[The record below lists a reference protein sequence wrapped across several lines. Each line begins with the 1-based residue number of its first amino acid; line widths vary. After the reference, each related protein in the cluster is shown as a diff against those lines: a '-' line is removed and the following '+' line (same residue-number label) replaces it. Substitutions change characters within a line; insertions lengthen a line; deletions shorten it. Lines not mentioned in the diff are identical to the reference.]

1 MGPPL
6 TGNSFLFRLLMCLI
20 ITVFSLKYIHCFL
33 ILRCD
38 RLFYLFTI
46 FHASSPLPCF
56 LTLLTLDL
64 VWPVECEQMRSMLGP
79 SRKLQWPC
87 VAWLCPSTLLSTK
100 SIVLHAI
107 ESAPTPSDSMNEWCP
122 QCPSLNTPAQL
133 FETHANNF
141 FYGVSPFHMWSSSF
155 PAAFYF
161 PQHYCFFQKI
171 LPSHDVPEVEQLK
184 RTAVIFIARIHW
196 ILECSKEFQKKA
208 GLCFIDNRTVK
219 PLTTLNMRSSGLLWE
234 KWVCLSTRL
243 SCCTP
248 CTEKRKSL
256 SGQNAE
262 RRNGF
267 P

>member
-1 MGPPL
+1 MSDVHNVLSL
-6 TGNSFLFRLLMCLI
+6 T
-20 ITVFSLKYIHCFL
+20 
-33 ILRCD
+33 
-38 RLFYLFTI
+38 
-46 FHASSPLPCF
+46 A
-56 LTLLTLDL
+56 
-64 VWPVECEQMRSMLGP
+64 
-79 SRKLQWPC
+79 
-87 VAWLCPSTLLSTK
+87 LLSSWRLRPMASFME
-100 SIVLHAI
+100 SIHLI
-107 ESAPTPSDSMNEWCP
+107 
-122 QCPSLNTPAQL
+122 
-133 FETHANNF
+133 F
-141 FYGVSPFHMWSSSF
+141 SSSF
-155 PAAFYF
+155 PSAFYF

-208 GLCFIDNRTVK
+208 GLCFLDNRTVK